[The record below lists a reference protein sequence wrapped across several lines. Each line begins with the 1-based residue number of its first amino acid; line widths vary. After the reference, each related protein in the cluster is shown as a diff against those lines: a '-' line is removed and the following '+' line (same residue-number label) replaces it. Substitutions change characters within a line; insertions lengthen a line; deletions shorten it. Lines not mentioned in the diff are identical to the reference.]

1 MTDIVHDSLKK
12 MAVGTSIILIGTIVS
27 MLFEFLSRILIIRS
41 TSTAEYGIF
50 SLALV
55 VLNIAVI
62 VATLGLQDGATRQ
75 IAYYRGRDDHERV
88 YSTVVSSL
96 ELTAVA
102 GIVSAIVM
110 YATAGLVADVFNMP
124 QLGGVIRIFAI
135 GVPFFAAIR
144 VLVAVYRGFDSVK
157 ERVYF
162 NDLMQFTLRI
172 VLLVVVV
179 YLGLSVEWV
188 IFAYLVP
195 IVVTGILFARYA
207 VRKFPAVKTSF
218 VPVRWELLVL
228 SVPLLINGVLNQFMA
243 WTDTLMLG
251 YYKTAE
257 IVGLYNGAVP
267 VAQMISVILV
277 SMTFMYVPII
287 SKLYSK
293 GKMEEMKRSY
303 AVLTKW
309 VFSATLPGFFLV
321 FLFPSAVLTVLFGA
335 EYSASAVALQILA
348 LGFFVHTFLGPNGMT
363 MIAIGKTRVLMW
375 FSGIS
380 VVVNVVLNVLLIPQF
395 GMAGAA
401 VASVAT
407 ITTANIL
414 TSLKIYQY
422 SGIHAFTW
430 NYIKPVAVAVVL
442 CGGFYYATGGVVA
455 ASIVNLIMLFVLF
468 VVMYAVALVVTKSI
482 DHEDAQMLLQVEKRC
497 GVNLT
502 PLKKLIG
509 KFM

>member
-1 MTDIVHDSLKK
+1 VC
-12 MAVGTSIILIGTIVS
+12 G
-27 MLFEFLSRILIIRS
+27 
-41 TSTAEYGIF
+41 
-50 SLALV
+50 
-55 VLNIAVI
+55 
-62 VATLGLQDGATRQ
+62 
-75 IAYYRGRDDHERV
+75 
-88 YSTVVSSL
+88 
-96 ELTAVA
+96 
-102 GIVSAIVM
+102 IVM
-110 YATAGLVADVFNMP
+110 YATAGILADVFNMP
-124 QLGGVIRIFAI
+124 QLGGVVRIFAI

-172 VLLVVVV
+172 VMLAAVV
-179 YLGLSVEWV
+179 YLGLSLNWV
-188 IFAYLVP
+188 VFAYLAP
-195 IVVTGILFARYA
+195 IVLTGLLFAGYT

-218 VPVRWELLVL
+218 VPARWELLVL

-243 WTDTLMLG
+243 WTDTVMLG

-277 SMTFMYVPII
+277 STTFMYVPII
-287 SKLYSK
+287 SQLHSK
-293 GKMEEMKRSY
+293 GKIVEMQRSY

-363 MIAIGKTRVLMW
+363 MIAIGRTRILMW
-375 FSGIS
+375 LSGIS
-380 VVVNVVLNVLLIPQF
+380 VVVNVVLNVLLIPQY

-401 VASVAT
+401 VASAVSL
-407 ITTANIL
+407 TASNVL
-414 TSLKIYQY
+414 TSVKIYQY

-430 NYIKPVAVAVVL
+430 NYIKPVLAAVVL
-442 CGGFYYATGGVVA
+442 CGAFYYATGGAVA

-468 VVMYAVALVVTKSI
+468 VVVYAVALVLTKSI
-482 DHEDAQMLLQVEKRC
+482 DREDAEMLLQVEKRC